1 MAEDLLERLIRL
13 ENEAR
18 YQRTYT
24 ARVIDNTIGDG
35 KLKLSCEE
43 LGWEDEFSYAEA
55 APHDSIGSR
64 ILPEIGDYIEIGFH
78 AGKEE
83 YPWWGKILTEINQ
96 KTPSQY
102 SKETDRILYEDR
114 KTGDFMKYDA
124 ATKKYTISITGDIEA
139 DGANIFLNG
148 DAKGIARLDD
158 TTLSNA
164 TSDPLFWAWLAA
176 AGTVLAGLGVV
187 APIPTAL
194 TSKINSASPT
204 VKTG

>member
-1 MAEDLLERLIRL
+1 MAEDFLERLIRL

-18 YQRTYT
+18 YQKTYT
-24 ARVIDNTIGDG
+24 ARVIDNAIGDG

-43 LGWEDEFSYAEA
+43 LGWEDEFSFAEA

-83 YPWWGKILTEINQ
+83 FPWWGKILAEINQ
-96 KTPSQY
+96 KIPEQY
-102 SKETDRILYEDR
+102 TKETDRILYEDR
-114 KTGDFMKYDA
+114 KTGDFVKYDA
-124 ATKKYTISITGDIEA
+124 ASKKYQISITGDIEA
-139 DGANIFLNG
+139 AGALIALNG

-164 TSDPLFWAWLAA
+164 TADPIFWTWLSA
-176 AGTVLAGLGVV
+176 AGAVLAGLGVA

-194 TSKINSASPT
+194 TSKINSASST
-204 VKTG
+204 VKTD